1 MFRLAELM
9 EGEGMEVQ
17 PCYNNEWADGTWT
30 TLEFQGDDSAG
41 NKAVELATDNDFRP
55 KVLQGHWTLDD
66 EESCGTEWTFLFHS
80 EEGGGRVMATDV
92 EQDRSIQV
100 VFR

>member
-1 MFRLAELM
+1 MI
-9 EGEGMEVQ
+9 VQ
-17 PCYNNEWADGTWT
+17 GTRPW
-30 TLEFQGDDSAG
+30 Q
-41 NKAVELATDNDFRP
+41 LATDNDFRP
-55 KVLQGHWTLDD
+55 KVLQGNWTLDD